1 MAGKTITSQ
10 FSVTSVKD
18 GDPGTPGKDGNGIVS
33 TVRTY
38 AISAN
43 STSANDTVAPSDIS
57 SWAAVSPA
65 VTEAKPYLWAREVVT
80 YTKSDPT
87 VKYYCIGA
95 RGTNGVDAQDI
106 EWVYVLTT
114 DNVAPVI
121 VAESGNDYLS
131 DDYLPLAK
139 VTSGRIK
146 GGSEGNANTNVRC
159 TDDPQG
165 VDSTWKY
172 EWEIKREKGPAT
184 NGHRAWVA
192 YSGTLTLHN
201 QFVTSPY
208 FADIDNEMVSVA
220 CSYEGKTTA
229 AFDKTIG
236 VKMWHGS
243 AEQTLTK
250 LVATFGGTSASA
262 TGSTNSA
269 SATSGNIKITVN
281 KSSKTIRIE
290 ISNAKE
296 IAQVTDITI
305 TIACENSGDQTLHLY
320 VNGVR
325 PGNPGEKAVIYD
337 LVPSASSVKR
347 NKNNTLTPS
356 SLTCD
361 VQKNAGSASSR
372 AASTDGTLYYRKNG
386 DIASTSDGTSLAIN
400 SGSISIEASDTYVTF
415 AFFDA
420 SGTLRD
426 KERVIVV
433 YDGTDGIN
441 APYDVITYARSK
453 SRSSYSGSNID
464 TSVGTNGWAS
474 TAPSTTSTYPYIW
487 EKIEH
492 YTWSGGTATLS
503 STSYVCLTGEKGP
516 DGKSLYGLS
525 SSASLITLSKNYAG
539 VISASLS
546 SYTISLQ
553 YDGNSITSIPS
564 GYSLWQRKDGGSWT
578 SATLG
583 SKTTLAS
590 DNFNDGAV
598 GVIEYAFCVGTSY
611 VAGNVLS
618 SASVSVR
625 WEIQRMLIP
634 QGKWDE
640 ATNYQFARTD
650 TTTPLVFLDGNNGG
664 TYWYLIADNNNAG
677 TSSSPSWVAPGT
689 NGSIW
694 AQATN
699 YEVILTKMI
708 FAEMARLGSYVVY
721 DRFFFSQYGTLI
733 YKGASGNTLETTV
746 KASNVSSNF
755 NGITP
760 IVLNGNET
768 NDIIVCKVAFY
779 ATANAQIKITLTP
792 SSELNYDFGA
802 IGVLGTESSPGYS
815 KWLESAN
822 ESTIK
827 NTSVGTYMLKKA
839 SGTTPVDTT
848 ITIPSAGEYYIEIAY
863 ACDVDVD
870 NDDTA
875 TFVFERK
882 SGTVTWRSVTKV
894 AGSQWMT
901 FDGKAGNLV
910 PYAWFDPSDPMAE
923 NVPATGYKFRPAK
936 CINALAGEEW
946 MAGGNVHV
954 SQAGDITM
962 QNAVIEG
969 SLMYHKTY
977 VDKAGN
983 SITPFTMWS
992 VTGSA
997 VDVDGSTTVKKVTM
1011 QYDTI
1016 IIGGNTRSNS
1026 YNLFTNIVATGY
1038 TVLLPPAKFFPGMR
1052 LKIINGTFTGG
1063 NGNAATLSPSP
1074 INLAVIYR
1082 SDTEE
1087 LVDYIDSSY
1096 DANMIAAALPVTFN
1110 NSIGNDFTFVG
1121 APDSTKHI
1129 DYTPT
1134 TANRFTV
1141 FGLKGSSNKK
1151 YKSIELAAL
1160 ENPYVSG
1167 THYCW
1172 MIIDVQE

>member
-1 MAGKTITSQ
+1 MGGAMVQRT
-10 FSVTSVKD
+10 VKFRQR
-18 GDPGTPGKDGNGIVS
+18 GATGNGIKSVS
-33 TVRTY
+33 RTY
-38 AISAN
+38 AISAQG
-43 STSANDTVAPSDIS
+43 TTVNDTAAPAIYGTWS
-57 SWAAVSPA
+57 SSSPA
-65 VTEAKPYLWAREVVT
+65 VTEAYPYLWAKEIVV
-80 YTKSDPT
+80 YTDDSST
-87 VKYYCIGA
+87 TRYYCVGGRGA
-95 RGTNGVDAQDI
+95 NGVDAQDI
-106 EWVYVLTT
+106 EWVYVRTT
-114 DNVAPVI
+114 ENVQPVI
-121 VAESGNDYLS
+121 VAESGNGYLS
-131 DDYLPLAK
+131 DDYKPLAK

-146 GGSEGNANTNVRC
+146 GGSEGNANVNVRC

-172 EWEIKREKGPAT
+172 EWEIKREKGTADA

-192 YSGTLTLHN
+192 YSGSMTLHN
-201 QFVTSPY
+201 RYVK
-208 FADIDNEMVSVA
+208 DI
-220 CSYEGKTTA
+220 
-229 AFDKTIG
+229 
-236 VKMWHGS
+236 
-243 AEQTLTK
+243 
-250 LVATFGGTSASA
+250 TSANVWYA
-262 TGSTNSA
+262 LA
-269 SATSGNIKITVN
+269 DSGTTKPGD
-281 KSSKTIRIE
+281 SSF
-290 ISNAKE
+290 
-296 IAQVTDITI
+296 
-305 TIACENSGDQTLHLY
+305 TLDAF
-320 VNGVR
+320 
-325 PGNPGEKAVIYD
+325 PT
-337 LVPSASSVKR
+337 
-347 NKNNTLTPS
+347 TL
-356 SLTCD
+356 
-361 VQKNAGSASSR
+361 NAGKYVWEA
-372 AASTDGTLYYRKNG
+372 TKVTY
-386 DIASTSDGTSLAIN
+386 SDGTSEFTAKMCL
-400 SGSISIEASDTYVTF
+400 GPTTDF
-415 AFFDA
+415 L
-420 SGTLRD
+420 SGTEVYAISTSNSTAPAENTTNWKTTYEKTKGYYLWTAT
-426 KERVIVV
+426 RVQYTSGTYAYLNKKCVG
-433 YDGTDGIN
+433 YWGEDGRH
-441 APYDVITYARSK
+441 APYDIVTYGISK
-453 SRSSYSGSNID
+453 SQTSCSTSNLYHQVSGDS
-464 TSVGTNGWAS
+464 GWYS
-474 TAPSTTSTYPYIW
+474 TAPSTTSTYPYVW

-492 YTWSGGTATLS
+492 YTWNGGTATLS

-553 YDGNSITSIPS
+553 YGGNSITSIPS

-792 SSELNYDFGA
+792 SSEANYDFGA
-802 IGVLGTESSPGYS
+802 IGVLGTESSPGNS
-815 KWLESAN
+815 RWLESADQ
-822 ESTIK
+822 STIK
-827 NTSVGTYMLKKA
+827 NTAVGTYMLKKA
-839 SGTTPVDTT
+839 SGITPVDTT
-848 ITIPSAGEYYIEIAY
+848 ITIPSTGEYFIEIAY
-863 ACDVDVD
+863 ACDVDVA

-875 TFVFERK
+875 TFVFEKK
-882 SGTVTWRSVTKV
+882 SGIVTWRSLSKV

-901 FDGKAGNLV
+901 FTGKAGNFV

-997 VDVDGSTTVKKVTM
+997 VDVDGSATVKKVTM

-1110 NSIGNDFTFVG
+1110 NSNGNDFTFVG